1 MSTENQNAI
10 SIDIVDIINAA
21 KIMEQAVKN
30 NAFSVE
36 ELVEVSPVVARFITV
51 ANQLIEQHNAA
62 VEAAEAAEAGD
73 TEGEVPSESKGE

>member
-62 VEAAEAAEAGD
+62 VEAEEAGD
-73 TEGEVPSESKGE
+73 TEGDVQTEDKGE

>member
-1 MSTENQNAI
+1 MSTENQQDI

-36 ELVEVSPVVARFITV
+36 DLVDVSPVVARFIAV
-51 ANQLIEQHNAA
+51 ANQLIERHNAE
-62 VEAAEAAEAGD
+62 VEAAESADETNAEQ
-73 TEGEVPSESKGE
+73 GE

>member
-1 MSTENQNAI
+1 MSTENQDNAI

-36 ELVEVSPVVARFITV
+36 ELVEVAPVVTRFITV
-51 ANQLIEQHNAA
+51 ANQLIEQHNAS
-62 VEAAEAAEAGD
+62 VEADEAQTEALVE
-73 TEGEVPSESKGE
+73 TNKGE

>member
-73 TEGEVPSESKGE
+73 TEGEVQSESKGE

>member
-1 MSTENQNAI
+1 MSTENQDNI

-36 ELVEVSPVVARFITV
+36 DLVEVTPVVARFIAV
-51 ANQLIEQHNAA
+51 ANQLIERHNAS
-62 VEAAEAAEAGD
+62 VEAEEAEGGVVDGQAPAD
-73 TEGEVPSESKGE
+73 KGE

>member
-62 VEAAEAAEAGD
+62 VEAAEAGD
-73 TEGEVPSESKGE
+73 TEGEVQSESKGE